1 LKRKALLTSWC
12 ALWLCAGVCAVEAAA
27 QDRLAAAFVS
37 RPYHTSRVYTVAFSP
52 DGRQLVSASWDGTAK
67 LWDART
73 GRELRTFAGH
83 GRGLYRAY
91 FSPDGRRLATASR
104 DWTAKVWD
112 VGTGREL
119 LTLAGHTYAV
129 KSVAWSPD
137 GRLLATASNDGSVR
151 VWDAGT
157 GRELR
162 AFRHE
167 PPKGEDVSVYSVVWS
182 PDGKS
187 LAAGNGDHTVSV
199 WDAESARE
207 ARVLKVE
214 GGGPSP
220 LFSLAYSPDG
230 RLLAAADGGT
240 KVRLWDLSGGAE
252 RVLEE
257 PAEEGVMKIAQA
269 VAWSPDGRVL
279 AAGGARVDQRRRG
292 FGGRVIL
299 WDAAAGRVL
308 HAADSHAQSAGA
320 VAFSP
325 DGRVLASGGEEA
337 VLKIWD
343 AATLRPLRVFGV
355 PAGVDASASFTSFEG
370 SRLELPEGGASLRL
384 LEVLEAVNSGN
395 VYAVR
400 GVLREYGDPSLF
412 ARRTADAR
420 ALALARVERETGGLE
435 AALVDELS
443 ARGIKVLAR
452 PRRGGAWRKVSL
464 ELSGGEPQRIIAF
477 DVTNAPRPPA
487 ELLVPTPPATEAGG
501 LTTFR
506 LNGFGGAKSVALAGS
521 FNGWST
527 SATPL
532 ARRGGAWVGA
542 VKLAPG
548 RHTYKF
554 VVDGLWLNDP
564 GNPAR
569 EPDPGGNVNSL
580 VVVK

>member
-1 LKRKALLTSWC
+1 MTPCLRRAAACT
-12 ALWLCAGVCAVEAAA
+12 LWLCVAGGGAAA
-27 QDRLAAAFVS
+27 APPDRLAAAFVS

-52 DGRQLVSASWDGTAK
+52 DGRRVVSASWDGTAK

-104 DWTAKVWD
+104 DWTARVWD
-112 VGTGREL
+112 VETGREL
-119 LTLAGHTYAV
+119 LTLRGHTYAV

-151 VWDAGT
+151 VWEAGG

-162 AFRHE
+162 ALRHE
-167 PPKGEDVSVYSVVWS
+167 PPKGEDVSVYSAAWS
-182 PDGKS
+182 PDGKT
-187 LAAGNGDHTVSV
+187 LAAGNGDHTVSL

-207 ARVLKVE
+207 ARVLKVG

-240 KVRLWDLSGGAE
+240 KVRLWDLATGAE
-252 RVLEE
+252 RVFEE
-257 PAEEGVMKIAQA
+257 PAEEGVAKMTQA

-292 FGGRVIL
+292 FSGRIVL
-299 WDAAAGRVL
+299 WDAAAGRAL
-308 HAADSHAQSAGA
+308 RAAEAHAQSAAA

-337 VLKIWD
+337 VLKTWD
-343 AATLRPLRVFGV
+343 AKTLRPLRAFGV
-355 PAGVDASASFTSFEG
+355 PAGTDAAALFTSFEG

-384 LEVLEAVNSGN
+384 IELLEAVNSGN

-400 GVLREYGDPSLF
+400 GVLREYGDPALF
-412 ARRTADAR
+412 ARRTADER

-435 AALVDELS
+435 AALVDGLS

-452 PRRGGAWRKVSL
+452 PRRGGAWRKVGL
-464 ELSGGEPQRIIAF
+464 ELSAGEPQRIIAF
-477 DVTNAPRPPA
+477 DVTDAPRPA
-487 ELLVPTPPATEAGG
+487 AALLVPAPPATGADG

-506 LNGFGGAKSVALAGS
+506 LNGFGGAKAVALAGS
-521 FNGWST
+521 FNGWSVT
-527 SATPL
+527 ATPL
-532 ARRGGAWVGA
+532 ERRGGAWVA
-542 VKLAPG
+542 SVKLAPG
-548 RHTYKF
+548 SHTYKF

-564 GNPAR
+564 ANPAR
-569 EPDPGGNVNSL
+569 EPDASGNVNSL